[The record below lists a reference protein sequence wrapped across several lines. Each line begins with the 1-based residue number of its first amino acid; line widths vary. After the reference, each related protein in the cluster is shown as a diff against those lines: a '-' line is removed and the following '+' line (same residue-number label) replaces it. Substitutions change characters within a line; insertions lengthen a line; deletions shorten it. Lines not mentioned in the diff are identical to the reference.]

1 MNIILIGAQG
11 SGKGTQAEKLTRA
24 LGIRHIASGDLFRDA
39 IAAKTELGL
48 KVKAYLDRGELV
60 PDDLTVAMVLNRIQ
74 EPDCAQ
80 GVLLD
85 GFPRN
90 IAQAQALDKGLEA
103 VGKHIDL
110 AIYLEVPREELLK
123 RLSGRYICRAN
134 QHVYNIYSNPPKV
147 PGVCDLDGSE
157 LYQRS
162 DDRGEAVQK
171 RLEIFFK
178 ETILLLDYYGQQ
190 HKLIE
195 VNANQSIDQ
204 VQADIL
210 SAIEAY
216 LDKQSRG
223 GI

>member
-1 MNIILIGAQG
+1 
-11 SGKGTQAEKLTRA
+11 
-24 LGIRHIASGDLFRDA
+24 
-39 IAAKTELGL
+39 
-48 KVKAYLDRGELV
+48 
-60 PDDLTVAMVLNRIQ
+60 
-74 EPDCAQ
+74 
-80 GVLLD
+80 
-85 GFPRN
+85 
-90 IAQAQALDKGLEA
+90 
-103 VGKHIDL
+103 
-110 AIYLEVPREELLK
+110 
-123 RLSGRYICRAN
+123 
-134 QHVYNIYSNPPKV
+134 V

-190 HKLIE
+190 YKLIE

-210 SAIEAY
+210 IAIEAY

-223 GI
+223 EI